1 MIPDK
6 SKSWFYSI
14 NDSQIGPLTFE
25 QLEETANSGT
35 FNRQTTKVWC
45 EGLENWVLAS
55 SIEGLF
61 SSPPPLSSPPLSPS
75 PRMLLDE
82 SYARKIERNGQFI
95 QTELI
100 FALTVGS
107 SIVVQLCSIYQLAY
121 TNSIVSRNSFGA
133 SVSQSEVAVFQGGL
147 SMISFIATLTFW
159 IYFGKFIY
167 RKWKFVEKYSNISAG
182 KAAWFYFIPFFNCY
196 WVFKIFANYHEPFNK
211 MIKQSNLNQSYE
223 LENYWGLFFAV
234 MFIPSCLFELG
245 AITVPVSSM
254 TSIMWIFHLWNIA
267 DHVVLGAYILTIC
280 RHINRA
286 YAQIRANRA

>member
-14 NDSQIGPLTFE
+14 NESQVGPLTFE
-25 QLEETANSGT
+25 QLEEAANSGT

-61 SSPPPLSSPPLSPS
+61 SSPPPLSSPPLSTP

-82 SYARKIERNGQFI
+82 SYARKVDRNGQFI

-100 FALTVGS
+100 FSLT
-107 SIVVQLCSIYQLAY
+107 IVSLIVLKICSIYQLEYA
-121 TNSIVSRNSFGA
+121 SRTRLGA
-133 SVSQSEVAVFQGGL
+133 SVSQSEVAVFAVGL
-147 SMISFIATLTFW
+147 SMTYLLASLTFC

-167 RKWKFVEKYSNISAG
+167 RKWKFVEKYSDISAG
-182 KAAWFYFIPFFNCY
+182 KAAWFYFIPFFNFY
-196 WVFKIFANYHEPFNK
+196 WVFKIFASYHEPFNK

-223 LENYWGLFFAV
+223 LESYWGLLYAV
-234 MFIPSCLFELG
+234 MFIPSFLLVSG
-245 AITVPVSSM
+245 AIPMNS
-254 TSIMWIFHLWNIA
+254 MWIFHLWDIANIT
-267 DHVVLGAYILTIC
+267 VTGFYILTISS
-280 RHINRA
+280 HINRA

>member
-14 NDSQIGPLTFE
+14 NESQVGPLTFE
-25 QLEETANSGT
+25 QLEKSANSGI

-100 FALTVGS
+100 FSLI
-107 SIVVQLCSIYQLAY
+107 IVSWIIQKICSIYQIEYA
-121 TNSIVSRNSFGA
+121 NSIVSRARSGID
-133 SVSQSEVAVFQGGL
+133 VSQSEVAVFQGGL
-147 SMISFIATLTFW
+147 AMISFIATLTFL
-159 IYFGKFIY
+159 IYLGKFIY

-182 KAAWFYFIPFFNCY
+182 KAAWFFFIPFFNFY
-196 WVFKIFANYHEPFNK
+196 WVFKIFAGYHEPFNK
-211 MIKQSNLNQSYE
+211 MIRECNLSKSYE
-223 LENYWGLFFAV
+223 LENYWGLLYAV
-234 MFIPSCLFELG
+234 MFIPNALVIGIPTNSTLMFL
-245 AITVPVSSM
+245 
-254 TSIMWIFHLWNIA
+254 FHLIDIANIVITA
-267 DHVVLGAYILTIC
+267 LYVLTIS
-280 RHINRA
+280 RRINLV